1 MKITLEEIQHIARL
15 ARLEIKEELLNET
28 AAKIGKILDYICMLE
43 EIDADG
49 VPPTSQVIF
58 SSNAFREDVEA
69 GHLDLEKVMT
79 TAPEMLDGSFV
90 VPRIIE

>member
-28 AAKIGKILDYICMLE
+28 AAKIGKILDYIRMLE
-43 EIDADG
+43 EIDTDG

-69 GHLDLEKVMT
+69 GHLDLEKVMA